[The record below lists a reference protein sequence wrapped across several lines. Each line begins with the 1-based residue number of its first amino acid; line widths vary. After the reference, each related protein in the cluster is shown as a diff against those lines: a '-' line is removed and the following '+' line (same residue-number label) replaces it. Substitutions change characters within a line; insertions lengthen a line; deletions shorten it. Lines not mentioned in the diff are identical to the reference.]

1 MMDQVDQIMAV
12 MVAAFDPMW
21 GEAWNRRQV
30 SDSLALPNTSAIL
43 VDQAGKLLDPVDG
56 MAAGFL
62 MARHAPGESELL
74 LIAVLPEYR
83 GRGLGAQLIHALR
96 LQVQEMGSESIF
108 LEMRQNNPA
117 IHLYNKAGF
126 VQIGERPA
134 YYRMADGS
142 TLDALT
148 FALSI

>member
-12 MVAAFDPMW
+12 MVGAFDPIW

-56 MAAGFL
+56 IAAGFL

-83 GRGLGAQLIHALR
+83 GRGLGARLIHALR

-117 IHLYNKAGF
+117 IHLYKEAGF